1 MRSEL
6 RALRNLVDLLPH
18 TPQKKF
24 PARLKRALSVSTA
37 LRAMGHDGESLRELL
52 GEQDLASKTFLKN
65 LTRFHRLKRRLDHI
79 AATILSA
86 SFRENPEICSRK
98 PPQPPLQPS
107 ESLDALLA
115 CGAAAFP
122 ELKAMIGDAV
132 RAADLKPLD
141 QPNMFIEIAQGGD
154 ELYTAGTPGPL
165 KTRERCA
172 EKAKN
177 EYDDDFRRLVD
188 VARASI
194 VVDTEDQL
202 EAVFRHLL
210 ADPARVVRLKNRF
223 ANPSFNGY
231 RDALFTV
238 RLDLPG
244 GGSHLAEIQVHLS
257 PILALKAEAHVY
269 YNFFRTHFHG
279 NMKSCDVCM
288 KLLDG
293 VVGQEEFSVAMLEKV
308 AKSRDVTKLAMLGR
322 LFEVHCQ
329 QYAIAKLFLM
339 RCAQVKGE
347 RGGAGYAYAL
357 RNVGKICMRNGDYD
371 AVEWWL
377 RKSIEVSR
385 NSLAQPAAT
394 LGPDIAAGLSNLG
407 DMLTQK
413 GDHAGAERALLES
426 IEQYDM
432 SIRAADE
439 CHERIASTW
448 SYQKELAPADG
459 AVDHRQTGRAFAKLR
474 LANVRKEEG
483 KYAEA
488 LQHAN
493 EAVDVIEQGHKDSN
507 TAYALTIRG
516 TLRLRVGD
524 NAEGAKDFG
533 RALQIRLKTS
543 GSDNPLTAIALRKR
557 GKARRYLG
565 GNSGASK
572 NDFVA
577 AIRVFIKAYGE
588 DNRETIKTMTELAEL
603 LLCLPGELD
612 AAEDYSRRAHASA
625 TKVFEYTDD
634 HVVLQEARA
643 TLGRVHSARG
653 RHDEAIALLGRFE
666 NAAGD
671 REYYCASLLLAKA
684 RAAPRAEGFRGL
696 VEEAL
701 RIRKGKFR
709 PEDELAEARVL
720 LQLVLY
726 CRECVCDYLFPPL
739 TKPARLQTGPGFE
752 LQVLTVGSQGSEQAN
767 S

>member
-1 MRSEL
+1 MNPLDELGFSSPPASASPLPNLGSSGSPRAALRQQSGAAEEDALVAQSNLASRLGRLEEAVRIRREGVARAHPSPPRKAGAATPTKARNDDELRSEL

-86 SFRENPEICSRK
+86 SFRENPEFCSRK

-339 RCAQVKGE
+339 RCAQVEGE
-347 RGGAGYAYAL
+347 RGGAGYA
-357 RNVGKICMRNGDYD
+357 
-371 AVEWWL
+371 
-377 RKSIEVSR
+377 
-385 NSLAQPAAT
+385 
-394 LGPDIAAGLSNLG
+394 
-407 DMLTQK
+407 
-413 GDHAGAERALLES
+413 
-426 IEQYDM
+426 
-432 SIRAADE
+432 
-439 CHERIASTW
+439 
-448 SYQKELAPADG
+448 
-459 AVDHRQTGRAFAKLR
+459 
-474 LANVRKEEG
+474 
-483 KYAEA
+483 
-488 LQHAN
+488 
-493 EAVDVIEQGHKDSN
+493 
-507 TAYALTIRG
+507 
-516 TLRLRVGD
+516 
-524 NAEGAKDFG
+524 
-533 RALQIRLKTS
+533 
-543 GSDNPLTAIALRKR
+543 
-557 GKARRYLG
+557 
-565 GNSGASK
+565 
-572 NDFVA
+572 
-577 AIRVFIKAYGE
+577 
-588 DNRETIKTMTELAEL
+588 
-603 LLCLPGELD
+603 
-612 AAEDYSRRAHASA
+612 
-625 TKVFEYTDD
+625 
-634 HVVLQEARA
+634 
-643 TLGRVHSARG
+643 
-653 RHDEAIALLGRFE
+653 
-666 NAAGD
+666 
-671 REYYCASLLLAKA
+671 
-684 RAAPRAEGFRGL
+684 
-696 VEEAL
+696 
-701 RIRKGKFR
+701 
-709 PEDELAEARVL
+709 
-720 LQLVLY
+720 
-726 CRECVCDYLFPPL
+726 
-739 TKPARLQTGPGFE
+739 
-752 LQVLTVGSQGSEQAN
+752 
-767 S
+767 